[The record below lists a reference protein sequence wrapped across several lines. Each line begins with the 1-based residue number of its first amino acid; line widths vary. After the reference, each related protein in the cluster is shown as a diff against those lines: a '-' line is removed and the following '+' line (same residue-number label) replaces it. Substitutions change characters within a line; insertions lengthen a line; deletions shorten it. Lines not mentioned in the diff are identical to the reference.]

1 MVETEHVLIVGVIAY
16 LLAMGA
22 FFGPLDGPPQPGE
35 VGTAHAHLYFAVS
48 LEGERIDFSQ
58 ERYQLADRR
67 VHFENQD
74 GEILHVHAEDVTV
87 RYTLRTLGIG
97 INGTCIT
104 SGEVRCANSTHDLRV
119 YVDGEVLEDPLSYV
133 PRQDDNV
140 MVWYGPEDEGPDDG
154 FFQRVLP
161 DRFRPG
167 RSGESI

>member
-1 MVETEHVLIVGVIAY
+1 MVEVEHLLIGGIVAY
-16 LLAMGA
+16 LIATGL
-22 FFGPLDGPPQPGE
+22 FFGPFDGPPQPKE
-35 VGTAHAHLYFAVS
+35 PGTAHAHLYFAVS
-48 LEGERIDFSQ
+48 IEGDRLDFSQ
-58 ERYQLADRR
+58 QRYQLADRR

-74 GEILHVHAEDVTV
+74 GEILHVHAEQVSV
-87 RYTLRTLGIG
+87 RYTLQTLGIG

-104 SGEVRCANSTHDLRV
+104 PGEVRCANSTHDLRV
-119 YVDGEVLEDPLSYV
+119 YVDGEVLEDPLIYV

-140 MVWYGPEDEGPDDG
+140 MIWYGPADESPGQK